1 MHKIKYIPIMTSI
14 TVNIPNSDVSFF
26 KAFLHRMGWSISSE
40 SNKMES
46 AKSTAIQPRTF
57 DEELAHIDAAYAKG
71 QKMHPMNETLQ
82 LFEKRINSYDD

>member
-1 MHKIKYIPIMTSI
+1 
-14 TVNIPNSDVSFF
+14 
-26 KAFLHRMGWSISSE
+26 
-40 SNKMES
+40 MES